1 MKKITA
7 EILSLISIS
16 VFLGGNLFAQNFDE
30 YKSQSE
36 IQIAL
41 ESENTKSEKSD
52 SKTENLESSESS
64 TFSLNDD
71 EKNDGKKHW
80 LTAFGGMLIF
90 NFGLSTYN
98 RYVIGS
104 GWAQTGWDEWNHF
117 WERSLAWD
125 DDWYWTNFVLHP
137 YQGSLYYM
145 SARGSNLNVF
155 ESMIVT
161 VVGSSM
167 WEYLCETNAPS
178 KNDMV
183 YTTLGAFSV
192 GEMMYRLSSATDG
205 KSRLAG
211 FALNPM
217 RLWTEFA
224 TGQKPK
230 NPHGNIHELTLKM
243 NAGFSQ
249 TYTNILGSDE
259 KVDMTNFDETEIYP
273 VHGGFELYAVYNDP
287 YTNDSNTPYNHFELK
302 VNANAGKGS
311 GTGSYCNYPEIDKNM
326 MYNIEIESNGML
338 WSRSPVFA
346 ENVDTSVGL
355 VMEYDFDWHSFYL
368 ISSLAPGLAIK
379 QRINFEKNHFEWQ
392 LHGAWVALGTADN
405 YYLRRSLLSTWP
417 TDKTIRFYSYTT
429 GAESVLKLRYMKDDG
444 SNVGFDFH
452 GYAMYDFYNQLK
464 NGAAI
469 GWEFIGKGTFSAE
482 VAVSKSVL
490 LGISDRIYAKRTVY
504 KKYPDVFTFLNSASV
519 YAKWKFR

>member
-1 MKKITA
+1 MKKITKMA
-7 EILSLISIS
+7 AVCLLAA
-16 VFLGGNLFAQNFDE
+16 FLGGNV
-30 YKSQSE
+30 YSQSQTNAE
-36 IQIAL
+36 LAKQMTGGAENAL
-41 ESENTKSEKSD
+41 SD
-52 SKTENLESSESS
+52 SE
-64 TFSLNDD
+64 
-71 EKNDGKKHW
+71 NDGKKHW
-80 LTAFGGMLIF
+80 FSAFGGMLIF
-90 NFGLSTYN
+90 NLGLATWN

-104 GWAQTGWDEWNHF
+104 GWAQTGPDEWNRF
-117 WERSLAWD
+117 WERDLAWD

-155 ESMIVT
+155 ESLLVT
-161 VVGSSM
+161 TVGSAF

-178 KNDMV
+178 KNDMI

-192 GEMMYRLSSATDG
+192 GEMMYRLSLAADS

-224 TGQKPK
+224 TGQKPQ
-230 NPHGNIHELTLKM
+230 NPHGTINELTFKVE
-243 NAGFSQ
+243 AGTASS
-249 TYTNILGSDE
+249 YTNILGSDS
-259 KVDMTNFDETEIYP
+259 KVDMTNFDRNENYP
-273 VHGGFELYAVYNDP
+273 VYGGFEVLAVYNDP
-287 YTNDSNTPYNHFELK
+287 YTNDSNVPYSHFELK
-302 VNANAGKGS
+302 IHADAGKGS
-311 GTGSYCNYPEIDKNM
+311 GTGSDCNFKEFDEQV

-346 ENVDTSVGL
+346 DNIDTTLGF

-379 QRINFEKNHFEWQ
+379 QRVNFDTSRFEWQ
-392 LHGAWVALGTADN
+392 LHGAWIALGTADN
-405 YYLRRSLLSTWP
+405 YYLRRSLL
-417 TDKTIRFYSYTT
+417 TDYPDGTVRFYSYTT
-429 GAESVLKLRYMKDDG
+429 GAESVLKLKYATDKG
-444 SNVGFDFH
+444 SNVAFDFH

-464 NGAAI
+464 DGASV
-469 GWEFIGKGTFSAE
+469 GWELIGKGTLSAE

-490 LGISDRIYAKRTVY
+490 LGISDRLYAKRTFY
-504 KKYPDVFTFLNSASV
+504 KTEPDVFQILNSASI